1 MRSTPQ
7 QSNACRLE
15 PLSLEC
21 GCLEPAGFMSLAA
34 MNSQI
39 HLASVALKD
48 GFLYHQMPPPTDSGC
63 PQAKCVMPHGL
74 YLKLYGTWAYFFRI
88 ALN

>member
-48 GFLYHQMPPPTDSGC
+48 GFLYHQMPPPPLTRDVPRQNASC
-63 PQAKCVMPHGL
+63 HMDYILSYMEHGL
-74 YLKLYGTWAYFFRI
+74 IFLELH
-88 ALN
+88 